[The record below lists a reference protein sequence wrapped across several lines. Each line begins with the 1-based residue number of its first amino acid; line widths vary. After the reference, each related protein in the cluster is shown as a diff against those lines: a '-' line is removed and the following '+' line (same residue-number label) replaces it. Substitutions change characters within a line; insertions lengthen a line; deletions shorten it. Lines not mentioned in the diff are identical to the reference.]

1 MKILWSFTQHVDHFN
16 VTCIDIPEIALL
28 IDSLKP
34 NISLGPEYTA
44 RAFKSKS
51 DGKCTVAAPSY
62 RTIWWNFAPRRRTI
76 TEDKNWRGITVL
88 SMVNMMV
95 SHIVNKRLSNY
106 LSSKLRNEQAVF
118 RDHRLCID
126 HVNTFRIFGERRLIC
141 RGVPLKFINLI
152 CALYY
157 GSGCQVWHEQ

>member
-1 MKILWSFTQHVDHFN
+1 MVHFN
-16 VTCIDIPEIALL
+16 VTCIEIPEIALL

-44 RAFKSKS
+44 RADQIVS
-51 DGKCTVAAPSY
+51 APSY
-62 RTIWWNFAPRRRTI
+62 RTNLVWWIFAPRRRTI
-76 TEDKNWRGITVL
+76 TEDNNWRGITVL

-126 HVNTFRIFGERRLIC
+126 HVNTFRIFGECRLIY

-157 GSGCQVWHEQ
+157 GSGCEVRYEQ